1 MRVRRLFPWL
11 LRLAWVILPFTLGPA
26 LGAALHPHSEPVR
39 LAATVLGW
47 TAWAGVLVGTL
58 VPYPVGLTAIRMV
71 APAAVAVAVAAVA
84 TGRPSAAEAALA
96 VAGSLVALLAAF
108 APETGM
114 LYANGPAYPDER
126 RYPLRVPGPLVL
138 GPVEVAWAVTVGV
151 PVAGT
156 LLLAAR
162 AWLAG
167 ALVLAVGLPVAYR
180 LVRSLHSLSRRWVVF
195 VPAGVVLH
203 DPLSVVEPVLFV
215 RPLVETLRVAP
226 AGTRSVDLTMGAAG
240 LALELVLGEEVP
252 VVLVKAGR
260 PGGRET
266 TSAGLLF
273 TPTRPGRVLAEAGA
287 RRIPVG

>member
-1 MRVRRLFPWL
+1 MDVRRFFPWL
-11 LRLAWVILPFTLGPA
+11 LRLAWVSLPFTLGPA

-39 LAATVLGW
+39 LAAIVL
-47 TAWAGVLVGTL
+47 AWAAWAAVLVGTL
-58 VPYPVGLTAIRMV
+58 VPYPVGLTAIRV
-71 APAAVAVAVAAVA
+71 AAPAAVAVAVAAA
-84 TGRPSAAEAALA
+84 ASGRPSAAETVVA

-108 APETGM
+108 AAATGM

-167 ALVLAVGLPVAYR
+167 ALVLVVGLPVAYR

-203 DPLSVVEPVLFV
+203 DPLAVVEPVLFV
-215 RPLVETLRVAP
+215 RPLIETLRVAP
-226 AGTRSVDLTMGAAG
+226 VGTGSLDLTQGAAG
-240 LALELVLGEEVP
+240 LALELALREEVP
-252 VVLVKAGR
+252 VVLVKAGQ
-260 PGGRET
+260 PGGREGR
-266 TSAGLLF
+266 SSGLLF
-273 TPTRPGRVLAEAGA
+273 TPTRPGQVLAEAGA
-287 RRIPVG
+287 RRITVG